1 MNRSVLMARQLV
13 WIQGPL
19 TKQAACLRL
28 LMLTGVLLVAAGCT
42 ITILNPEDSF
52 ALEPL
57 LLDESV
63 FPPGATAGPVMET
76 ADHHGAIGHLGRDI
90 YVGTG
95 GASHEVYRYTTAR
108 RAAREFERMMNIGFP
123 RGEYYT
129 PWAVPSELRYQSPV
143 ADQFYLACANHGGNL
158 ICHAMGQY
166 DEYFI
171 RFSTLISPD
180 SMTYADL
187 ERALRAIDERMAS
200 YLGK

>member
-1 MNRSVLMARQLV
+1 MNGFAPVMRHSLWLQAILMKR
-13 WIQGPL
+13 IMH
-19 TKQAACLRL
+19 LRL
-28 LMLTGVLLVAAGCT
+28 LVLAGVLLAAAGCT
-42 ITILNPEDSF
+42 ITVLNPEDSF

-63 FPPGATAGPVMET
+63 LPPGATAGPVMET
-76 ADHHGAIGHLGRDI
+76 ADHHGAIGHLMRSI

-95 GASHEVYRYTTAR
+95 GANHEVYRYTTDR

-123 RGEYYT
+123 RGKHYT
-129 PWAVPSELRYQSPV
+129 PWAVPAELRYQSPV
-143 ADQFYLACANHGGNL
+143 ADQFYLACANHGSNL
-158 ICHAMGQY
+158 ICVAIGQY

-187 ERALRAIDERMAS
+187 ERAFRAIDERMAQC
-200 YLGK
+200 LGK